1 MVAIDALSIYLNDH
15 LGGAAAGVEM
25 AERLRANN
33 EGTPFGGV
41 LTQLVLEIKEDRATL
56 ENLMDRLGIER
67 SAGKQTAGRGLER
80 IARLRTNKALT
91 RNAEL
96 SRLLDIEALQLGVE
110 GKFAMWRAL
119 GEIADLDQ
127 RLGATDFDG
136 LAERAHRQ
144 RDTLEQY
151 RRQSTVLVFSSKS

>member
-1 MVAIDALSIYLNDH
+1 MVAIDELGVYLNDH
-15 LGGAAAGVEM
+15 LGGAAAGVELS
-25 AERLRANN
+25 ERLRSNN

-41 LTQLVLEIKEDRATL
+41 LAQMVLEIKEDRATL

-67 SAGKQTAGRGLER
+67 SSGKQSAGRGLER
-80 IARLRTNKALT
+80 LARLRTSKAIT

-110 GKFAMWRAL
+110 GKYAMWRAL
-119 GEIADLDQ
+119 GEVADLDQ
-127 RLGATDFDG
+127 RLSATDFAG

-151 RRQSTVLVFSSKS
+151 RRQSAVLAVSSKS